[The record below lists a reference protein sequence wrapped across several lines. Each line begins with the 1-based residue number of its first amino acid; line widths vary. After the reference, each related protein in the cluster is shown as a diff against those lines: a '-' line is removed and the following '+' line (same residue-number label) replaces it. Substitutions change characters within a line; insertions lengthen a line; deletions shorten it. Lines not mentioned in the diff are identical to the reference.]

1 MYNNF
6 GYAQQPFPTSY
17 VGQSVNTNPKTYCQ
31 TLTQEQMDSLKVAQ
45 EEFTLGITK
54 EDNLRAICMHRNI
67 EGYSMLEPDPISG
80 EVKCKIC
87 GRSFHILDNIGE
99 QDIANA
105 VKNLIDILQTTKT
118 LYYDMPAESAT
129 KFYPIIALIE
139 KIPGLYKLAIDNFT
153 KHENAVTG
161 WNKYN
166 TSDFNNFNMLM
177 SGFNP
182 MMYQQ
187 PMPGMGMPQQP
198 YGFAQP
204 YGYGQPI
211 PQQNQGNPF
220 GYNGQPVAPAPGY
233 APQVQGY
240 QYQPVA
246 PAAAPQPAPATVPA
260 VAPQPAPAPAADTVE
275 VSTQFQS

>member
-6 GYAQQPFPTSY
+6 GYAQQPNPAFVY
-17 VGQSVNTNPKTYCQ
+17 GQPVNTNPKSFCQ

-67 EGYSMLEPDPISG
+67 EGYSMLERDGVTG

-87 GRSFHILDNIGE
+87 GRSFHILDDIGE
-99 QDIANA
+99 KDIENA

-161 WNKYN
+161 WNRYN
-166 TSDFNNFNMLM
+166 TSDINNFNMLM

-187 PMPGMGMPQQP
+187 PMGMGMPQQP
-198 YGFAQP
+198 YGFAQQP

-220 GYNGQPVAPAPGY
+220 GFNGQPVAPAPGY

-240 QYQPVA
+240 QYQP
-246 PAAAPQPAPATVPA
+246 AAPVAQPAPATTA
-260 VAPQPAPAPAADTVE
+260 VATTPAAPAPAADPVE